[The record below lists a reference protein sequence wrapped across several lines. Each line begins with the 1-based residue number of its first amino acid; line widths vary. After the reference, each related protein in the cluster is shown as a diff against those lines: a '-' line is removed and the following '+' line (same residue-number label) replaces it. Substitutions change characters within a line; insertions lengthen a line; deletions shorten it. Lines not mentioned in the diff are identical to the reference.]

1 MGARG
6 KKQSNILKMDTNQN
20 QCPFCNLDS
29 ERVLNRNG
37 FALAF
42 YDGFPITEMHTL
54 IIPERHVA
62 TYFDLLP
69 EERSAIHDL
78 LASQRLSIQSSD
90 ASVKGFNIGWN
101 CGETAGQTVMHA
113 HVHLIPRRA
122 GDVENPRG
130 GIRHLIPGKGDY

>member
-1 MGARG
+1 
-6 KKQSNILKMDTNQN
+6 MDTYQN
-20 QCPFCNLDS
+20 QCPFCNLES

-37 FALAF
+37 LALAF
-42 YDGFPITEMHTL
+42 RDGFPITEKHTL

-62 TYFDLLP
+62 TYFELTT

-78 LASQRLSIQSSD
+78 LDSQRLSIQSSD
-90 ASVKGFNIGWN
+90 ASVEGFNIGWN
-101 CGETAGQTVMHA
+101 CGETAGQTVLHA

-130 GIRHLIPGKGDY
+130 GVRHLIPGKGDY